1 MEMYNLNQIVFF
13 CLVSLVIM
21 SILYIIYFAYSKSRE
36 AKLQKQIRKG
46 FENSK
51 WEIERMIDLRIEK
64 YLKEK
69 KMNSNPS

>member
-1 MEMYNLNQIVFF
+1 
-13 CLVSLVIM
+13 M